1 MVARKRSKMKGGAYS
16 NWGYAQAG
24 NLDEGGGTLSK
35 VEETEEKPMLRKMG
49 GDFLRSLSP
58 NRGKSRAQGRANLA
72 KRGNVGDVDEG
83 RGRSIY
89 DGSSRADQL
98 PTMMKWEQDDSDK
111 KTAAIMR
118 DKAMAEAKRIS
129 DEEAKQRGDQKKS
142 QKEEESKCDSELRG
156 CWMNCKAPAYRSK
169 YDCDKCTD
177 KIFDKV
183 NAGTSS
189 CGAEKV
195 SDFKA
200 KCDKDCREG
209 GWTTQ
214 GKARLGNK
222 KAREELKR
230 RKGTFGDQLLQE
242 NEDRKRSMSLS
253 PTLGRVAAQ
262 DQARLLQRPGGTD
275 YFGNKLNPVLGR
287 PHANDA
293 VVFGEEVAYAIGGA
307 RRRRTK
313 RRKTNKSKKNR
324 RTKRTKRT
332 RRIRRR

>member
-1 MVARKRSKMKGGAYS
+1 MVVRNRSKMKGGA
-16 NWGYAQAG
+16 
-24 NLDEGGGTLSK
+24 
-35 VEETEEKPMLRKMG
+35 
-49 GDFLRSLSP
+49 DFFRSLSP

-156 CWMNCKAPAYRSK
+156 CWMNCKAPLYRSK

-183 NAGTSS
+183 NAKQSS
-189 CGAEKV
+189 CGAEEV

-230 RKGTFGDQLLQE
+230 RKGTFGDNLLQE
-242 NEDRKRSMSLS
+242 NEDRKRSSFLS
-253 PTLGRVAAQ
+253 PDPTYKKSH
-262 DQARLLQRPGGTD
+262 ARDVVGLLQRPGGTD
-275 YFGNKLNPVLGR
+275 YFGSKLNPVLGR

-313 RRKTNKSKKNR
+313 RRKKTKKSK